1 MIPARAAALAL
12 VLAAPAAAPAQQT
25 QTLHVAT
32 TPIDLGA
39 EVLYAKDRGFFA
51 KAGLDVQVELMSSGA
66 AIAAGVASGSLDV
79 AQANIV
85 SLASAHERGL
95 PFVIVAPAGLYVS
108 DEPTTSLV
116 VAKTSAVRS
125 ARDLENKTIAIN
137 GLRNITQI
145 GADAWIAAH
154 GGDTAK
160 VRYVELPFPQMAA
173 ALATGRVDAAMIA
186 EPELSDALAGGAR
199 ELAQPYTAI
208 ADRFLIGGWFV
219 TRPWASAHPE
229 QLRRFAAAIVEAGRW
244 ANGHRSESA
253 QILEKYTKVRVSS
266 RMRRAVYADRL
277 DAAQIQ
283 PLVDAAAKYGSLRA
297 AFPAAELLGP
307 A

>member
-1 MIPARAAALAL
+1 MIPARAAALAF

-108 DEPTTSLV
+108 GEPTTSLV

-173 ALATGRVDAAMIA
+173 ALATGRVDAAVIA

-199 ELAQPYTAI
+199 ALAQPYTAI

-219 TRPWASAHPE
+219 TRPWARAHPE

-253 QILEKYTKVRVSS
+253 RILEKYTKVHVSAG
-266 RMRRAVYADRL
+266 MRRAVYADRL
-277 DAAQIQ
+277 DAAQVQ

-297 AFPAAELLGP
+297 AFPAAELLEP

>member
-1 MIPARAAALAL
+1 VIPARAAALAL
-12 VLAAPAAAPAQQT
+12 VLAAPAAASAQQT
-25 QTLHVAT
+25 RTLHVAT

-51 KAGLDVQVELMSSGA
+51 KAGLDVQIELMSSGA

-79 AQANIV
+79 AQVNIV

-108 DEPTTSLV
+108 GEPTTSLV

-154 GGDTAK
+154 GGDIAK
-160 VRYVELPFPQMAA
+160 VRYVELPFPEMAA
-173 ALATGRVDAAMIA
+173 ALATGRVDAAVIA

-199 ELAQPYTAI
+199 ALAQPYTAI

-219 TRPWASAHPE
+219 TRPWARAHPE

-244 ANGHRSESA
+244 ANGHHSESA
-253 QILEKYTKVRVSS
+253 QILEKYTKVRVSAG
-266 RMRRAVYADRL
+266 MRRAVYADRL
-277 DAAQIQ
+277 DAAQVQ
-283 PLVDAAAKYGSLRA
+283 PLIDAAAKYGSLRA
-297 AFPAAELLGP
+297 AFPADELLGP